1 MAEPRTPAQTQR
13 FAMQLIAL
21 ALIASPLLFLGV
33 VLFLRARDSMPEAA
47 TTILTPVSGAI
58 GLSALV
64 TGLVSSRLLGAGGR
78 SFAALL
84 RLIIEQMAVTEGAA
98 LFACVAH
105 LIEGQAASAV
115 VAVVLVGWMAVMQ
128 FPTQARL
135 ARWQGSA

>member
-1 MAEPRTPAQTQR
+1 
-13 FAMQLIAL
+13 MQLIAL

-84 RLIIEQMAVTEGAA
+84 RLIIVQMAVTEGAA

-115 VAVVLVGWMAVMQ
+115 VAVVLVGWMAAMQ

-135 ARWQGSA
+135 ARWQRGPGAHAMTL